1 MRYVDFR
8 DRIITELR
16 RNKSGLT
23 WKELREKLDLPYK
36 TPCPE
41 WVKRMEEEDGL
52 VREKGSGRALMWKTG
67 R

>member
-8 DRIITELR
+8 DRIIDELR

-36 TPCPE
+36 TPCSE
-41 WVKRMEEEDGL
+41 WVKHMEEEDGL
-52 VREKGSGRALMWKTG
+52 VREKGSGRALVWKTG
-67 R
+67 